1 MNTYTVRL
9 TFKDYDFKCQFFKEA
24 KEDFMNRYQ
33 FKDEDEV
40 PQGAWSI
47 FESMVEVESH
57 YKF

>member
-24 KEDFMNRYQ
+24 KKDLMNRYQ

-40 PQGAWSI
+40 PTGIWTM